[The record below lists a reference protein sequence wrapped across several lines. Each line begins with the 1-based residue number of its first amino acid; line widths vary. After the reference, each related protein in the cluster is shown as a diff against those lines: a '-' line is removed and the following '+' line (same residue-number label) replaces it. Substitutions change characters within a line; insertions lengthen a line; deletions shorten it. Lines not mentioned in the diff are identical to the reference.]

1 MKKILLLL
9 FLIYI
14 NKLSAQQLKVESIY
28 DWNKIRF
35 SGFIEG
41 TRESCLNPPA
51 NHLWYWGININ
62 HPNTGHGG
70 QIAFAANWDE
80 IGIPLMYIRSTASNG
95 AATWAKVIHSKGDH
109 AIEGKLTAK
118 EIEIKINTGADHVFY
133 HSYNLM
139 PLSEVET
146 FVKENKHLPEIPSEK
161 QMQEDGLNIN
171 DMQIK
176 LLQKIEEL
184 TLYVIEQDKR
194 IKALEEENHTLK
206 SH

>member
-70 QIAFAANWDE
+70 QIAFAAN
-80 IGIPLMYIRSTASNG
+80 MYIRSTASNG

-109 AIEGKLTAK
+109 AIDGKLTAK

-133 HSYNLM
+133 PSYNLM

-161 QMQEDGLNIN
+161 QMQEDGLNLN

-184 TLYVIEQDKR
+184 TFYVIEQDKR